1 MNPQASHG
9 CGGGHACTC
18 SGGSAAARPA
28 ASINGVTLLMD
39 GESVDG
45 DELRER
51 AWTELLRQEAVRQGR
66 LPRVPLL
73 EAPALSGSDRERLQA
88 MLDEVVQAPEP
99 DETACRRWF
108 DAHAARFTQGR
119 RAHVRHILFAVT
131 PAVDVER
138 LAARAEQVLLELTR
152 NGAPA
157 GLFAQ
162 RARELSNCPS
172 GADGGDLGW
181 LQPDDVAEE
190 LARELFPHS
199 APATT
204 GLKPRLVHS
213 RYGLHIVDVA
223 AREEG
228 RRLAYEEVCER
239 IAAELAQQARATALH
254 QYMQLLAGRAL
265 VEGVDLQA
273 ADSPLV
279 Q

>member
-1 MNPQASHG
+1 MNPQTSHG
-9 CGGGHACTC
+9 CGSGHACTC
-18 SGGSAAARPA
+18 SGGAAQPA
-28 ASINGVTLLMD
+28 ASINGITLVMD
-39 GESVDG
+39 GESVDPSG
-45 DELRER
+45 LRER
-51 AWTELLRQEAVRQGR
+51 AWTELLRQEAVRLGR

-73 EAPALSGSDRERLQA
+73 EAPELSQADRERLQA

-99 DETACRRWF
+99 DEAACRRWF
-108 DAHAARFTQGR
+108 AAHAARFTQGR
-119 RAHVRHILFAVT
+119 RAQVRHILFAVT

-152 NGAPA
+152 KDAPA

-172 GADGGDLGW
+172 GADGGELGW
-181 LQPDDVAEE
+181 LQPDDLAEE
-190 LARELFPHS
+190 LARGLFPS
-199 APATT
+199 GAPAAT

-228 RRLAYEEVCER
+228 RRLSFEEVRER
-239 IAAELAQQARATALH
+239 IAAELTQQARATALH

-265 VEGVDLQA
+265 VEGVDLEA
-273 ADSPLV
+273 ADTPLV